1 MCRWCCQRHANKK
14 SFLDSR
20 RVGAYNSSH
29 SEVVSVHDLIEKD
42 VNGESIHRETA
53 PKSSGANDEEMLAI
67 SFQRSAVSPK
77 LMANK
82 VERHG
87 NARYRIG

>member
-1 MCRWCCQRHANKK
+1 MSQPVRCDA
-14 SFLDSR
+14 FALLDSP
-20 RVGAYNSSH
+20 RVGAYNPSH

-42 VNGESIHRETA
+42 ANGESIRRETA

-87 NARYRIG
+87 KARYSIS